1 MSTPDPL
8 SRSRRAG
15 AVGAGIVT
23 DVALIIAGLGM
34 TSLLLDEPVIATPG
48 LGQAPG
54 VIAVTASVVVFA
66 AVLWGALGR
75 ARVIGTVVV
84 SALTAFL
91 SYVLALAI
99 GVATSALHS
108 GSPVEPRPRGQARSS
123 PSPLRSRLR
132 LPSRSR
138 PVRGRRRDGPGS
150 VTTTTCDEVGCGDAQ
165 HPDPCGCSA

>member
-99 GVATSALHS
+99 GVATVGADVGAALGVAGRAATSWPGAVIAVAAALSAALAVAVAAGAGTS
-108 GSPVEPRPRGQARSS
+108 ARW
-123 PSPLRSRLR
+123 PWE
-132 LPSRSR
+132 
-138 PVRGRRRDGPGS
+138 RDDDD
-150 VTTTTCDEVGCGDAQ
+150 V
-165 HPDPCGCSA
+165 